1 MLRVIKNLSLN
12 AFMIGFLPLAGEKDL
27 LVFPRGALGCVDMN
41 AELKGE
47 SDKLLRLS
55 SMTADKK
62 CACVLNAD
70 FKAGTGLFNSAAV
83 IEEGE
88 IVGVSD
94 EISPKAHDAGSAF
107 RCYELKEGRVGILL
121 GDDLLFPELWAR
133 LAFCAPSLILCLGS
147 YRAELYP
154 ALSRLCD
161 CAVCAVSK
169 ERTGI
174 YAQGALIKS
183 SFEDILSLP
192 LPKSRRRPA
201 VLTKKVKTSIER
213 T

>member
-1 MLRVIKNLSLN
+1 MSILEVRNLSVQYHT
-12 AFMIGFLPLAGEKDL
+12 GQES
-27 LVFPRGALGCVDMN
+27 RQALDGISFSV
-41 AELKGE
+41 G
-47 SDKLLRLS
+47 
-55 SMTADKK
+55 
-62 CACVLNAD
+62 
-70 FKAGTGLFNSAAV
+70 
-83 IEEGE
+83 EGE

-94 EISPKAHDAGSAF
+94 EISPKAHDAGSAL